1 MRHLL
6 RVIRRRVGPVIGACV
21 LLAGGIGVGMLAGA
35 GTAQA
40 ACPGT
45 PVVAGTSCADT
56 GTLTFTAGTLTLLS
70 PTALAWT
77 AVDTGLNQQV
87 VDTTTAHQTYV
98 VDDATGSGAG
108 WHVTVSATTF
118 SSTTPVATLANTG
131 TFSTNGSVAT
141 QAATTAPTGACTTG
155 VTCTAPTNNLA
166 ASGYPVAITTA
177 ATTPTAYTI
186 YDTAAAT
193 GLGSITVGL
202 PGAAAVGWW
211 VALPANAVPSTSTY
225 TSTITLEVITAP

>member
-6 RVIRRRVGPVIGACV
+6 RVIRKQVWPVVGACV
-21 LLAGGIGVGMLAGA
+21 LLAGGVGGCVLTGA

-40 ACPGT
+40 AACPGT
-45 PVVAGTSCADT
+45 PVAGGTACTDT
-56 GTLTFTAGTLTLLS
+56 GTLTFTAGTLSLLS
-70 PTALAWT
+70 PIALTWAAT
-77 AVDTGLNQQV
+77 DNGLNQQV
-87 VDTTTAHQTYV
+87 VDTNVAHQTYV

-118 SSTTPVATLANTG
+118 TSTTPVATLANTG
-131 TFSTNGSVAT
+131 TFSTNGSIT
-141 QAATTAPTGACTTG
+141 SQALTTAPTGACTTG
-155 VTCTAPTNNLA
+155 ATGCTVPTNTTT
-166 ASGYPVAITTA
+166 YPVAVTTA

-202 PGAAAVGWW
+202 PGAAPVGWW
-211 VALPANAVPSTSTY
+211 VAVPANAVPSAAY
-225 TSTITLEVITAP
+225 TSTVTLEVITAP

>member
-6 RVIRRRVGPVIGACV
+6 RAIRRRVGPVVGACA
-21 LLAGGIGVGMLAGA
+21 LLAGGIGGCVVAGA
-35 GTAQA
+35 GVAQA
-40 ACPGT
+40 AICPGT
-45 PVVAGTSCADT
+45 PVVAGTTCTDT

-77 AVDTGLNQQV
+77 AADTGLNQQV
-87 VDTTTAHQTYV
+87 VDTNVAHQTYV

-118 SSTTPVATLANTG
+118 TSTTPAATLANTG
-131 TFSTNGSVAT
+131 TFSTNGSIT
-141 QAATTAPTGACTTG
+141 SQALTTAPTGACTTG
-155 VTCTAPTNNLA
+155 VTCTVPTNTA
-166 ASGYPVAITTA
+166 TYPVAITTA
-177 ATTPTAYTI
+177 PTTPTAVTI

-211 VALPANAVPSTSTY
+211 LALPANAVPSASY
-225 TSTITLEVITAP
+225 TSTVTLEVLSAP

>member
-108 WHVTVSATTF
+108 WNVTVSATTF
-118 SSTTPVATLANTG
+118 TNGTVSLPLAG
-131 TFSTNGSVAT
+131 TFSTNGSVAS
-141 QAATTAPTGACTTG
+141 QAATTAPTA
-155 VTCTAPTNNLA
+155 TCTSGATCTLPTDT
-166 ASGYPVAITTA
+166 SVTYPVALTTA
-177 ATTPTAYTI
+177 ATTPTPYKI
-186 YDTAAAT
+186 YDALAAS
-193 GLGSITVGL
+193 GLGAITIGL
-202 PGAAAVGWW
+202 PGAAPVGWW
-211 VALPANAVPSTSTY
+211 VAVPANAVPATY
-225 TSTITLEVITAP
+225 TSTITLEVVTGP

>member
-6 RVIRRRVGPVIGACV
+6 RVIRRRVGPVVGACA
-21 LLAGGIGVGMLAGA
+21 LLAGGIGGCVVAGA
-35 GTAQA
+35 GVAQA
-40 ACPGT
+40 AICPGT
-45 PVVAGTSCADT
+45 PVVAGTTCTDT

-77 AVDTGLNQQV
+77 AADTGLNQQV
-87 VDTTTAHQTYV
+87 VDTNVAHQTYV

-118 SSTTPVATLANTG
+118 TSTTPAATLANTG
-131 TFSTNGSVAT
+131 TFSTNGSIT
-141 QAATTAPTGACTTG
+141 SQALTTAPTGACTTG
-155 VTCTAPTNNLA
+155 VTCTVPTNTA
-166 ASGYPVAITTA
+166 TYPVAITTA
-177 ATTPTAYTI
+177 PTAPTAVTI

-211 VALPANAVPSTSTY
+211 VAIPANAVPSTSGY
-225 TSTITLEVITAP
+225 ISTVTLEVLTAP